1 MFRKISMA
9 ALAVVFA
16 LVFTGCGTLF
26 RGDRVGKRSS
36 NQIDPAILVLDCCGF
51 LFGIIPGVVA
61 LVLDINNKTIY
72 YSASEAAMSGNCDT
86 SRMIALK
93 VDDMSEEGIAQAL
106 SRELGREV
114 RFNEIHFAA
123 AK

>member
-36 NQIDPAILVLDCCGF
+36 NQIDPAILILDCCGF

-61 LVLDINNKTIY
+61 LVLDINNKPSTTPLPKPPCP
-72 YSASEAAMSGNCDT
+72 A
-86 SRMIALK
+86 IAILP
-93 VDDMSEEGIAQAL
+93 G
-106 SRELGREV
+106 
-114 RFNEIHFAA
+114 
-123 AK
+123 